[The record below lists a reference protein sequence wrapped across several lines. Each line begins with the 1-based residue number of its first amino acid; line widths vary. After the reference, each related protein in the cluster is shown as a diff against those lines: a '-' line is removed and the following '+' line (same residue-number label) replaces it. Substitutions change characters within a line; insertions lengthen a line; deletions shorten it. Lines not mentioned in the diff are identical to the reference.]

1 VNTLRVSLFGKL
13 QIECC
18 GEVLT
23 DLYPRKLQELFC
35 YLLLYHDRA
44 HPRETLASLLWG
56 NSSTAQS
63 KKYLR
68 QALWQFQSVMTS
80 CSEFRNVRVLLVDSD
95 MIRLNPDADLWLD
108 VAVFEHAI
116 ARTQG
121 TSGADL
127 DAQQAQALCDA
138 ADLYQG
144 DLVEGWFQDWCL
156 FERERLQNMYLA
168 LLDVLMDYCEA
179 HDEYEAGIDYG
190 VRVLRHDQARERTH
204 RRLMRLYYLSGDRTA
219 ALRQYDWCVK
229 ALRQELAVKPA
240 ARTVTLYDQIRTE
253 RFPGSAESPII
264 DPIAYRSP
272 NSQCPELIDQLRR
285 MQRALTELQE
295 ELRRAIGAA
304 ESALR
309 G

>member
-1 VNTLRVSLFGKL
+1 MDALRVRLFGNL
-13 QIECC
+13 QIECG

-80 CSEFRNVRVLLVDSD
+80 CNGSRNPHVLLVDSD
-95 MIRLNPDADLWLD
+95 MIRLNPQADLWLD
-108 VAVFEHAI
+108 VAVFERAI
-116 ARTQG
+116 ARTRG
-121 TSGADL
+121 TSGAAL
-127 DAQQAQALCDA
+127 DAREAQALCDA

-144 DLVEGWFQDWCL
+144 DLLEGWFQDWCL
-156 FERERLQNMYLA
+156 FERERLQNMYLT
-168 LLDVLMDYCEA
+168 LLDVVMDYCEA

-219 ALRQYDWCVK
+219 ALRQYDWCVRS
-229 ALRQELAVKPA
+229 LRQELAVKPA
-240 ARTVTLYDQIRTE
+240 ARTVTLYEQIRTE
-253 RFPGSAESPII
+253 QFPSPAELPST
-264 DPIAYRSP
+264 DSIAYQAP
-272 NSQCPELIDQLRR
+272 NSQWPEVIDQLRR
-285 MQRALTELQE
+285 LQRILTDVQE